1 MISEERVKELYH
13 LAAFDEYE
21 NKKYHQAGEYT
32 MWDYVGKEIVKSFFS
47 GTIAFILLIV
57 FWGLGDIDTIT
68 KWINRVD
75 LTTFVPK
82 LIVAYAGFM
91 IVYLLITARSRHCDK
106 GVRIRVLC
114 TSHWSFCSG
123 KEMTGGDL
131 SVRKPACC
139 WYGGANPRSRGIG
152 CTKKP

>member
-1 MISEERVKELYH
+1 
-13 LAAFDEYE
+13 
-21 NKKYHQAGEYT
+21 

-91 IVYLLITARSRHCDK
+91 IVYLLITARIYC
-106 GVRIRVLC
+106 VRYAK
-114 TSHWSFCSG
+114 SY
-123 KEMTGGDL
+123 
-131 SVRKPACC
+131 RKMKA
-139 WYGGANPRSRGIG
+139 YGNHLKRARRLLREENKDGA
-152 CTKKP
+152 

>member
-82 LIVAYAGFM
+82 LIVASRKLSSSWHLNFDICFLMRTIDYRE
-91 IVYLLITARSRHCDK
+91 ITGNIDKCLFPLHSR
-106 GVRIRVLC
+106 
-114 TSHWSFCSG
+114 
-123 KEMTGGDL
+123 L
-131 SVRKPACC
+131 S
-139 WYGGANPRSRGIG
+139 
-152 CTKKP
+152 

>member
-21 NKKYHQAGEYT
+21 NIKYYQAGEY
-32 MWDYVGKEIVKSFFS
+32 IVKSFFS
-47 GTIAFILLIV
+47 GTLAFILLIV
-57 FWGLGDIDTIT
+57 FLGLGDIDTIT

-91 IVYLLITARSRHCDK
+91 IVYLLITARIYC
-106 GVRIRVLC
+106 VRYAK
-114 TSHWSFCSG
+114 SY
-123 KEMTGGDL
+123 
-131 SVRKPACC
+131 RKMKA
-139 WYGGANPRSRGIG
+139 YGNHLKRARRLLREE
-152 CTKKP
+152 K

>member
-1 MISEERVKELYH
+1 MC
-13 LAAFDEYE
+13 
-21 NKKYHQAGEYT
+21 
-32 MWDYVGKEIVKSFFS
+32 DYVGKEIVKSFFS

-91 IVYLLITARSRHCDK
+91 IVYLLITALIYCARYAK
-106 GVRIRVLC
+106 GY
-114 TSHWSFCSG
+114 
-123 KEMTGGDL
+123 
-131 SVRKPACC
+131 RKMKA
-139 WYGGANPRSRGIG
+139 YGNHLKRARRLLREE
-152 CTKKP
+152 K

>member
-32 MWDYVGKEIVKSFFS
+32 MWDYV

-91 IVYLLITARSRHCDK
+91 IVYLLITALIYCARYAK
-106 GVRIRVLC
+106 GY
-114 TSHWSFCSG
+114 
-123 KEMTGGDL
+123 
-131 SVRKPACC
+131 RKMKA
-139 WYGGANPRSRGIG
+139 YGNHLKRARRLLREE
-152 CTKKP
+152 K

>member
-68 KWINRVD
+68 KWSNRVD

-91 IVYLLITARSRHCDK
+91 IVYLLITARIYCARYAK
-106 GVRIRVLC
+106 GY
-114 TSHWSFCSG
+114 
-123 KEMTGGDL
+123 
-131 SVRKPACC
+131 RKMK
-139 WYGGANPRSRGIG
+139 ANGNHL
-152 CTKKP
+152 

>member
-47 GTIAFILLIV
+47 GTIAFILMIV

-91 IVYLLITARSRHCDK
+91 IVYLLITALIYCVRYAK
-106 GVRIRVLC
+106 GY
-114 TSHWSFCSG
+114 
-123 KEMTGGDL
+123 
-131 SVRKPACC
+131 RKMKA
-139 WYGGANPRSRGIG
+139 YGNHLKRARRLLREE
-152 CTKKP
+152 K

>member
-1 MISEERVKELYH
+1 MSTVFYFFL
-13 LAAFDEYE
+13 
-21 NKKYHQAGEYT
+21 Q
-32 MWDYVGKEIVKSFFS
+32 SFFAPVGGGVRQCGWLCAKTADIRLFCCKNIYWIS
-47 GTIAFILLIV
+47 GRSGGS
-57 FWGLGDIDTIT
+57 GLHSAQFYVIISDEL
-68 KWINRVD
+68 NRKQQ
-75 LTTFVPK
+75 VPSAALRGGK
-82 LIVAYAGFM
+82 GKREAGADP
-91 IVYLLITARSRHCDK
+91 ARSRHCDK

>member
-1 MISEERVKELYH
+1 MLSSLKEANILSSPFPAEIVTSVPIVIVYFFAESIF
-13 LAAFDEYE
+13 AAFDEYE
-21 NKKYHQAGEYT
+21 NKKYYQAGEYT

-91 IVYLLITARSRHCDK
+91 IVYLLITARIYCARYAK
-106 GVRIRVLC
+106 GY
-114 TSHWSFCSG
+114 
-123 KEMTGGDL
+123 
-131 SVRKPACC
+131 RKMKA
-139 WYGGANPRSRGIG
+139 YGNHLKRARRLLREE
-152 CTKKP
+152 K

>member
-1 MISEERVKELYH
+1 
-13 LAAFDEYE
+13 
-21 NKKYHQAGEYT
+21 
-32 MWDYVGKEIVKSFFS
+32 MWDHVGKEIVKSFS

-91 IVYLLITARSRHCDK
+91 IVYLLITARIYCARYAK
-106 GVRIRVLC
+106 R
-114 TSHWSFCSG
+114 
-123 KEMTGGDL
+123 L
-131 SVRKPACC
+131 SQDESIWKSSEESAQITAGRKIKD
-139 WYGGANPRSRGIG
+139 GA
-152 CTKKP
+152 

>member
-1 MISEERVKELYH
+1 MINEKRVEELYRMSVY
-13 LAAFDEYE
+13 DE
-21 NKKYHQAGEYT
+21 NDDKKYHQMGEYY
-32 MWDYVGKEIVKSFFS
+32 MWDYVGKELLKSFFS

-91 IVYLLITARSRHCDK
+91 IVYLLITALIYCVRYAK
-106 GVRIRVLC
+106 GY
-114 TSHWSFCSG
+114 
-123 KEMTGGDL
+123 
-131 SVRKPACC
+131 RKMKA
-139 WYGGANPRSRGIG
+139 YGNHLKRARRLLREE
-152 CTKKP
+152 K

>member
-82 LIVAYAGFM
+82 LIVAYA
-91 IVYLLITARSRHCDK
+91 
-106 GVRIRVLC
+106 
-114 TSHWSFCSG
+114 
-123 KEMTGGDL
+123 DL
-131 SVRKPACC
+131 
-139 WYGGANPRSRGIG
+139 
-152 CTKKP
+152 

>member
-21 NKKYHQAGEYT
+21 NKKYYQAGEYT

-68 KWINRVD
+68 NGSIAWILRRSSRNLLLHMPD
-75 LTTFVPK
+75 L
-82 LIVAYAGFM
+82 
-91 IVYLLITARSRHCDK
+91 
-106 GVRIRVLC
+106 
-114 TSHWSFCSG
+114 
-123 KEMTGGDL
+123 
-131 SVRKPACC
+131 
-139 WYGGANPRSRGIG
+139 
-152 CTKKP
+152 

>member
-1 MISEERVKELYH
+1 MGLCRKR
-13 LAAFDEYE
+13 
-21 NKKYHQAGEYT
+21 NC
-32 MWDYVGKEIVKSFFS
+32 KSFFS

-91 IVYLLITARSRHCDK
+91 IVYLLITALIYCARYAK
-106 GVRIRVLC
+106 GYRKMKAYGNHLKRARRLLREGKIKGWGITGRIYDEVVGNKGSADPVLQ
-114 TSHWSFCSG
+114 
-123 KEMTGGDL
+123 
-131 SVRKPACC
+131 
-139 WYGGANPRSRGIG
+139 
-152 CTKKP
+152 